1 MSLLRILIFPLTI
14 VLVSGF
20 AMSTVSSDLAGL
32 TSSCAKTNGGPFHIF
47 GPMLG
52 QFLCV
57 IVTFFKL
64 ILSDPEGFLFLAV
77 FLSFVAGLVTIV
89 CLESS
94 RVANQAHRVIKYP
107 TPALMMANIVG
118 GLVVFPLVVCPAFLL
133 KSQNKQRLERLVPT
147 VTAEGASV
155 ISETTPL
162 IRALHLTDRHVLSAA
177 EMYSVP
183 LSVFLGFIVPSI
195 TLFLHPDNEVLIELW
210 QLFPVYVAILRYISR
225 TVLLRTVPH
234 LCVNN
239 IHVESDNVELLY
251 VYGAPSVV
259 SLLTHLLYVWHA
271 VVPSSGVPDP
281 QVHAAL
287 HVLVMDF
294 WAIVLTML
302 YRLWF
307 EGGIRLATTALSASL
322 IAGPGAGICVGWI
335 MREEQK
341 VQLLRD
347 MSGARSVE
355 SHTGQALTEGISDS

>member
-20 AMSTVSSDLAGL
+20 AISTVSSDLADL
-32 TSSCAKTNGGPFHIF
+32 TSSCAKTNGGPFHIL
-47 GPMLG
+47 GPILG
-52 QFLCV
+52 QFLCG

-64 ILSDPEGFLFLAV
+64 ILSDPEGSHFLAV

-89 CLESS
+89 CLESA

-107 TPALMMANIVG
+107 TPALMMVNIVG
-118 GLVVFPLVVCPAFLL
+118 GLVVFPLVLCPAFLL
-133 KSQNKQRLERLVPT
+133 KSQNEHRLEPLVPT
-147 VTAEGASV
+147 ITAEGASV

-162 IRALHLTDRHVLSAA
+162 IRALPLTDRHVLSVA
-177 EMYSVP
+177 EIYSIP

-195 TLFLHPDNEVLIELW
+195 TLFLHPDNEVLIALW

-225 TVLLRTVPH
+225 AVLLRSVPH

-239 IHVESDNVELLY
+239 VHVESDNVGLLY

-271 VVPSSGVPDP
+271 LAPSSGVPNP

-287 HVLVMDF
+287 HVLVVDF
-294 WAIVLTML
+294 WAIALTML
-302 YRLWF
+302 YWLWF
-307 EGGIRLATTALSASL
+307 EGGIRPATTALLASL

-341 VQLLRD
+341 VQLLRYV
-347 MSGARSVE
+347 SGAR
-355 SHTGQALTEGISDS
+355 